1 MRWWV
6 RDSHCFKIGIKEP
19 FFFFFLQCLDECL
32 GKICWAQL
40 SDLIRNARDAHLI
53 FWEENETLVRYV
65 CSLLFGWR
73 TLKDRVGT
81 SLVQLTQTSEC
92 EKAMWEQARCSWHKL
107 QSVRRE
113 AAFGCWLCTYHQ
125 PKSRSCFVPGGWT
138 KAVLASGELLLKQI
152 HTCFMQALL
161 GMCSN
166 ISLIRKKII
175 TAKKRRV
182 MSPSLSIIISK
193 ASIIV
198 KVLSCLVHPSTP
210 GILSFYPCGLHYA
223 SLSLWTL
230 FLSYHNAMIASESR
244 GFLGTF
250 SLSTIFW

>member
-1 MRWWV
+1 
-6 RDSHCFKIGIKEP
+6 
-19 FFFFFLQCLDECL
+19 
-32 GKICWAQL
+32 
-40 SDLIRNARDAHLI
+40 
-53 FWEENETLVRYV
+53 
-65 CSLLFGWR
+65 
-73 TLKDRVGT
+73 
-81 SLVQLTQTSEC
+81 
-92 EKAMWEQARCSWHKL
+92 MWEQARCSWHKL
-107 QSVRRE
+107 QSVKRPCGNKPG
-113 AAFGCWLCTYHQ
+113 AADTNFRVWEGKLPLVAGSALIISLNQDPVLSQVVGLKPRWPRGNSCW
-125 PKSRSCFVPGGWT
+125 SRYTLVSCRP
-138 KAVLASGELLLKQI
+138 
-152 HTCFMQALL
+152 CLL

-210 GILSFYPCGLHYA
+210 GILSFYPCVLHYA

-250 SLSTIFW
+250 SLSNIFW